1 MKDLGRSAV
10 PPRRVEFV
18 TTRDARILV
27 LSLFGLFVLLAGIFG
42 FVSSKYLKLVDRRL
56 LSGPFSDTYNIY
68 AEAGYDGKP
77 RLVTNV
83 AEQGREKR
91 RLVSFQE
98 IPAVLVQAV
107 TSAEDKRFFEHP
119 GFDLPRI
126 AKAAWVDLKAGRKR
140 QGASTLTMQL
150 ARSLWLDTDKKWS
163 RKLSEMMITMML
175 EDKLTKQQIFE
186 YYANQIYLG
195 RRGTYSIHGFG
206 EAAYAFFG
214 KDLKDVNLPE
224 AALLA
229 GVAQRP
235 GYSDPRRYPE
245 RARVRRNIVLALM
258 RENGHISEE
267 QYRQAAAA
275 PVEVADA
282 PTQAPEAPYFLDL
295 VNNELNER
303 FASEDTG
310 QLNIYTTLDMRL
322 QRAATEAV
330 EAGMKH
336 VDRELKR
343 KKIDGVAQV
352 ALIALDPHTGEV
364 KAVVGGRDYS
374 QSQLNR
380 ALARR
385 QPGSVFKPFVYAA
398 ALNATG
404 SGGEIFTPAT
414 ALVDEPTTF
423 NFGRTAYEPGN
434 YGGNFSG
441 TVTLRSALVRSLNVP
456 TVKLAEMVG
465 YKNVVALAR
474 NAGLNDEIRATPS
487 MALGSYDATPLEIA
501 GAYTVFAN
509 NGTFVRPTLIR
520 EVRTP
525 AGKTLYSHSPDHR
538 PVLNPQINYLM
549 VTMLADVMNWGT
561 GSRVG
566 ALGFMQPSYGKTG
579 TSHDGWFAG
588 FTNNLLCIVWV
599 GFDDYREL
607 KLEGSQS
614 ALPVWVEFMKRASKI
629 VGPAKSIE
637 APAGLTS
644 EIVCADSGKL
654 PGPFCPKV
662 REEIFLPGTEPIDYC
677 DLDAGP
683 QWPGA
688 EGAGTHSV
696 ASGPPSAAAA
706 LPASYGR

>member
-1 MKDLGRSAV
+1 MRDLGPSAV

-18 TTRDARILV
+18 TTREARILA
-27 LSLFGLFVLLAGIFG
+27 LSLLGLFILLAGIFG
-42 FVSSKYLKLVDRRL
+42 FFSSKYLKLVDGRI

-68 AEAGYDGKP
+68 AEAGPDGKP
-77 RLVTNV
+77 SLLTNV
-83 AEQGREKR
+83 AEQSREKR

-126 AKAAWVDLKAGRKR
+126 AKAVWVDLKAGRKR

-163 RKLSEMMITMML
+163 RKLSEMMITMLL
-175 EDKLTKQQIFE
+175 EDKLTKQKIFE

-214 KDLKDVNLPE
+214 KDLKDVSLPE
-224 AALLA
+224 AAMLA
-229 GVAQRP
+229 GIAQRP
-235 GYSDPRRYPE
+235 GYSDPQRHPE
-245 RARVRRNIVLALM
+245 RARTRRNIVLALM
-258 RENGHISEE
+258 RENGHISEQ

-275 PVEVADA
+275 PIQVADA
-282 PTQAPEAPYFLDL
+282 PTKTLEAPYFLDL
-295 VNNELNER
+295 VNNEINER

-322 QRAATEAV
+322 QRAAAEAV
-330 EAGMKH
+330 EAGMKY
-336 VDRELKR
+336 VDKRLKR
-343 KKIDGVAQV
+343 KKIDGEAQA

-364 KAVVGGRDYS
+364 KAVIGGRDYF

-398 ALNATG
+398 ALNATR
-404 SGGEIFTPAT
+404 SGGEVFTPAT

-423 NFGRTAYEPGN
+423 HFGRTAYEPGN
-434 YGGNFSG
+434 YGGDFSG

-456 TVKLAEMVG
+456 TVKLAETVG

-474 NAGLNDEIRATPS
+474 RAGFSEGIQATPS
-487 MALGSYDATPLEIA
+487 IALGSYDATPLEIA

-525 AGKTLYSHSPDHR
+525 AGRVLYSHSPDR
-538 PVLNPQINYLM
+538 RQVLNPRVNYLM
-549 VTMLADVMNWGT
+549 VSMLADVMNRGT
-561 GSRVG
+561 GSRAG
-566 ALGFMQPSYGKTG
+566 ALGFTQPSYGKTG
-579 TSHDGWFAG
+579 TAHDGWFAG
-588 FTNNLLCIVWV
+588 FTNHLLCIVWV
-599 GFDDYREL
+599 GFDDYRDL

-662 REEIFLPGTEPIDYC
+662 REEIFLPGTEPVDYC

-706 LPASYGR
+706 LSASYGR